1 MKRRLASWKKEYL
14 AKRGR
19 LILINNTI
27 SSPPFYFVALLVI
40 PKLGKI
46 GWKKVVVIGYKKVF
60 HLNTTLLGNWV
71 WRFTIEQDSLLRKI
85 IKGRFGELDEVW

>member
-1 MKRRLASWKKEYL
+1 MWNLGDEHLKRRLASWKKEYL

-27 SSPPFYFVALLVI
+27 SSPPFHFMALFVI

-60 HLNTTLLGNWV
+60 HLNIKHNLSWELGM
-71 WRFTIEQDSLLRKI
+71 
-85 IKGRFGELDEVW
+85 EVHYRAR